1 MMNNKL
7 LVVVTGPTAVGK
19 TSLSIELAKHFNT
32 VIISADSRQFYKQLN
47 IAVAKPD
54 QNQLKEV
61 EHHFINVLDIADYYN
76 VAQFETDVLQK
87 LDEIFAEKDIAF
99 LVGGSG
105 LYIDAVCYGI
115 DYFPDVPDDL
125 RNSLNNIF
133 EQKGIEELR
142 RILKEKDP
150 EYYNVVD
157 KDNPQRLLRAIEVC
171 LITGKPFSEQRLNE
185 PKKRNFNIIKIA
197 LNMDRAVLN
206 ERISVRVD
214 EMLDAGL
221 IDEAKELYK
230 YKELNSLKTVGYRE
244 FFDYFESK
252 YTIEEAVEK
261 IKTNTRRYAKRQVTW
276 LKKDESYKWFS
287 PEQKEVIIDHIKSNM

>member
-1 MMNNKL
+1 MNNKL

>member
-1 MMNNKL
+1 MNNKL

-133 EQKGIEELR
+133 EQKGIDELR

-150 EYYNVVD
+150 DYYNIVD

-206 ERISVRVD
+206 ERISARVD

-244 FFDYFESK
+244 LFDYFEGK
-252 YTIEEAVEK
+252 YTIDEAIEK

-276 LKKDESYKWFS
+276 LKKDESYKWFL
-287 PEQKEVIIDHIKSNM
+287 PEQKDDIIDYIKSNM

>member
-1 MMNNKL
+1 MNNKL

-32 VIISADSRQFYKQLN
+32 VIVSADSRQFYKQLN

-61 EHHFINVLDIADYYN
+61 EHHFISFLDIADYYN

-125 RNSLNNIF
+125 RNSLNKIF

-142 RILKEKDP
+142 KILKEKDP
-150 EYYNVVD
+150 EYYNIVD

-230 YKELNSLKTVGYRE
+230 HKELNSLKTVGYRE
-244 FFDYFESK
+244 LFDYIEGK

>member
-125 RNSLNNIF
+125 RSSLNNIF

-206 ERISVRVD
+206 ERISARVD

-244 FFDYFESK
+244 FFDYFEGK

>member
-1 MMNNKL
+1 MNNKL

-87 LDEIFAEKDIAF
+87 LDEIFVEKDIAF

-133 EQKGIEELR
+133 EQKGIDELR

-150 EYYNVVD
+150 DYYNIVD

-206 ERISVRVD
+206 ERISARVD

-244 FFDYFESK
+244 LFDYFEGK
-252 YTIEEAVEK
+252 YTIDEAIEK

-276 LKKDESYKWFS
+276 LKKDESYKWFL
-287 PEQKEVIIDHIKSNM
+287 PEQKDDIIDYIKSNM

>member
-61 EHHFINVLDIADYYN
+61 EHHYISFLDIADYYN

-87 LDEIFAEKDIAF
+87 LDEIFVEKDIAF

-115 DYFPDVPDDL
+115 DYFPDVPEDL

-142 RILKEKDP
+142 KILKEKDP
-150 EYYNVVD
+150 EYYNIVD

-206 ERISVRVD
+206 ERISARVD

-244 FFDYFESK
+244 LFDYIDGK

-287 PEQKEVIIDHIKSNM
+287 PEQKDEIIDYITLSL

>member
-1 MMNNKL
+1 MNNKL

-61 EHHFINVLDIADYYN
+61 EHHYISFLDIADYYN

-87 LDEIFAEKDIAF
+87 LDEIFVEKDIAF

-115 DYFPDVPDDL
+115 DYFPDVPEDL

-142 RILKEKDP
+142 KILKEKDP
-150 EYYNVVD
+150 EYYNIVD

-206 ERISVRVD
+206 ERISARVD

-244 FFDYFESK
+244 LFDYIDGK

-287 PEQKEVIIDHIKSNM
+287 PEQKDEIIDYITLSL